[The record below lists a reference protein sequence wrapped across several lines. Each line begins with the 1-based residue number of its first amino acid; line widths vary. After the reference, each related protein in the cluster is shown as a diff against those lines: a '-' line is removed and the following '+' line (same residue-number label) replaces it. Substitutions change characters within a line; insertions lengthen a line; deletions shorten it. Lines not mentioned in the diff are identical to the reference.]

1 MQQELSDII
10 AFLEETPEVVRRL
23 REGFAGDELR
33 ARADDGTFS
42 FVEHACHLRDIEREG
57 YGTRIEKILS
67 EDSPQLADVN
77 GAKLA
82 VERRYNEQQFE
93 EGLGEFSEARR
104 RRVSVLRGLT
114 DEQFERRGVLEG
126 VGEITLARL
135 VSLMREHDSE
145 HLREL
150 RELRGQLLRRRGT
163 EA

>member
-1 MQQELSDII
+1 MDLKDII

-114 DEQFERRGVLEG
+114 DEQFE
-126 VGEITLARL
+126 
-135 VSLMREHDSE
+135 
-145 HLREL
+145 
-150 RELRGQLLRRRGT
+150 
-163 EA
+163 